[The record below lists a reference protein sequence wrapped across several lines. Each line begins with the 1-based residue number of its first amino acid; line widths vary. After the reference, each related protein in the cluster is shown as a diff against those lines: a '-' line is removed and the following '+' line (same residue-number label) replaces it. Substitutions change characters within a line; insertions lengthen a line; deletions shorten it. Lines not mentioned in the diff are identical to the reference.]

1 MGRSLRCHPRFWRWI
16 CHQLSPRAAKARR
29 PTRRTPMDTSWK
41 AGLQD
46 VIAARSAV
54 CAIDGAAGR
63 LFYRGY
69 EIGELAGVVPFE
81 EVTALLWSG
90 ERPDGARA
98 ADLRARLEAA
108 RGLPEPIE
116 ARLRALPRDCHP
128 LDALRTAISLDAV
141 LDPDAAD
148 SGLEANLRKSFR
160 LMARVP
166 EVVAAWHRI
175 RTGRAP
181 VTAPPGGSHAAYVL
195 RLLEGREPSEEVA
208 RVMDVAL
215 TLHADHEFNASTFA
229 ARVAVATLADLHAA
243 VVAAIATLKGPR
255 HGGANEDGGSHG
267 PRTSVR
273 GGRARLRRHESAHRP
288 ARERR
293 LLLGGR
299 LRRARDPRR
308 PLHVDL
314 RDRARRGLVRARDGA
329 VCGQPADPAARGL
342 RRRRA
347 APAGAGGLAA
357 RRLHEHAAGDA
368 AARVARGVGLEVVG
382 ARVNDERA
390 AVGVP
395 HRRRPRAERELRG
408 GRLHAPVAVGGDR
421 EVRQVARVRALRIQR
436 AVLLVQRIE
445 VTAGAVEIRRVA
457 LADSGNGHAV
467 RPGRQ
472 APGLHDDAHDV
483 AGPPQLCKPDRL
495 ARGVLEIGDG
505 GV

>member
-1 MGRSLRCHPRFWRWI
+1 
-16 CHQLSPRAAKARR
+16 
-29 PTRRTPMDTSWK
+29 MDASWK
-41 AGLQD
+41 AGLED

-90 ERPDGARA
+90 ERPDAARA
-98 ADLRARLEAA
+98 ADFRARLEAA
-108 RGLPEPIE
+108 RGLPAPIE
-116 ARLRALPRDCHP
+116 AMLRGLPRDCHP
-128 LDALRTAISLDAV
+128 LDALRTAISLDAA

-255 HGGANEDGGSHG
+255 HGGANEDVLRMLQEIGDPAKAEAFVGQRLG
-267 PRTSVR
+267 AR
-273 GGRARLRRHESAHRP
+273 GTLSKTERANPRARVPGFGHRVYRVDD
-288 ARERR
+288 A
-293 LLLGGR
+293 
-299 LRRARDPRR
+299 RARVLRGMAKTMAVATGREKLFEVAERVYEATTKATGLPVN
-308 PLHVDL
+308 VDFFS
-314 RDRARRGLVRARDGA
+314 A
-329 VCGQPADPAARGL
+329 VVY
-342 RRRRA
+342 
-347 APAGAGGLAA
+347 
-357 RRLHEHAAGDA
+357 DA
-368 AARVARGVGLEVVG
+368 LGIPP
-382 ARVNDERA
+382 DFCTSIF
-390 AVGVP
+390 AVGRVSGWCA
-395 HRRRPRAERELRG
+395 HALEQYADNRLIRPRADYTG
-408 GRLHAPVAVGGDR
+408 PAPRTMETSMA
-421 EVRQVARVRALRIQR
+421 
-436 AVLLVQRIE
+436 
-445 VTAGAVEIRRVA
+445 
-457 LADSGNGHAV
+457 SS
-467 RPGRQ
+467 P
-472 APGLHDDAHDV
+472 
-483 AGPPQLCKPDRL
+483 KS
-495 ARGVLEIGDG
+495 
-505 GV
+505 